1 LLRNLRIIAIVA
13 CGVAAVIFAHTAVS
27 LGASPSNQVQA
38 ILDRQPYLLKRALAE
53 LKPAEQ
59 GSTHLYFVGLA
70 GYGTEAV
77 FKREVVA
84 VRQLFDEKFGT
95 KGRSIAL
102 INHHTTANEVPLAN
116 VTNLDGVL
124 QHLGRLMDVDRDTL
138 LLFLTSHGVEGVL
151 SLEMPGLKLKQ
162 LRPIDLRRMLSR
174 SGIKNRVVIL
184 SSCHSG
190 SFIPAI
196 ADAKTLVITASRA
209 DRSSFGCEDQREWT
223 YFGDAYFNRALRQ
236 ERSFRRAFN
245 KAKELIARWEV
256 RDRLIPSLP
265 QIAGGEGLAEV
276 D

>member
-1 LLRNLRIIAIVA
+1 MLRRLQIIAIA
-13 CGVAAVIFAHTAVS
+13 CSIAAVIFAHSAVS
-27 LGASPSNQVQA
+27 FGASSSIQVRA
-38 ILDRQPYLLKRALAE
+38 ILDRQPYLLERALAE
-53 LKPAEQ
+53 LKPTDH
-59 GSTHLYFVGLA
+59 GSTHLYFVGIA

-84 VRQLFDEKFGT
+84 VRRLFDEKFGT

-116 VTNLDGVL
+116 VANLDGVL

-151 SLEMPGLKLKQ
+151 ALEMPGVKLKQ
-162 LRPIDLRRMLSR
+162 LRPTDLRRMLAR

-190 SFIPAI
+190 SFIPAL

-236 ERSFRRAFN
+236 ESSFRRAFN
-245 KAKELIARWEV
+245 KAKELITGWEV
-256 RDRLIPSLP
+256 RDRLMPSLP

-276 D
+276 DR